1 MSAQRGNFHLPGHL
15 RTAGGTP
22 HFFEIGEKCE
32 KTLQTPH
39 LQSEAMSSE
48 KPARMTP
55 ALRKIRKI
63 RQIRK
68 NREIRKTPVQYHTS
82 VQNF

>member
-32 KTLQTPH
+32 KPIQTPH

-48 KPARMTP
+48 KPARSSE
-55 ALRKIRKI
+55 A
-63 RQIRK
+63 
-68 NREIRKTPVQYHTS
+68 
-82 VQNF
+82 